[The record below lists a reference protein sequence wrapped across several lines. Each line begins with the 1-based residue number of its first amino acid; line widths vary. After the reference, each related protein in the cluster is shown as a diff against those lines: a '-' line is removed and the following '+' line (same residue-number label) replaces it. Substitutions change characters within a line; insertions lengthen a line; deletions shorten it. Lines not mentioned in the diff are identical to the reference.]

1 MKNKHL
7 LLYILFFPTI
17 ILNAQESQS
26 SKFNSKHEI
35 SIIADNVFAKNN
47 APLVYT
53 NQNGN
58 FIGYYPSEIVLPEM
72 GLGYKF
78 HLQSSAIRLK
88 LSGVYK
94 DGKREKDNSNYKRDE
109 TYFSSTI
116 ALGYELHKNIG
127 NTQFFYGLD
136 IYIKSTNQ
144 KSKYTRND
152 YYLYNTETY
161 TSEDIINY
169 EAYGISPLL
178 GIKLYLNPSFSL
190 STILKYNILS
200 YNEKHI
206 NKRSTSDED
215 SKYNENGITTKF
227 GPLGQISFN
236 IHL

>member
-1 MKNKHL
+1 MKNKHWL
-7 LLYILFFPTI
+7 LSILFFPAI

-26 SKFNSKHEI
+26 SKFKSKHEI

-47 APLVYT
+47 ASLVYT
-53 NQNGN
+53 NQYGE

-78 HLQSSAIRLK
+78 NLQGSAIRLK

-94 DGKREKDNSNYKRDE
+94 DGTRKDDDSNYKTDE

-136 IYIKSTNQ
+136 ISMKSISQ
-144 KSKYTRND
+144 KSKYTREN
-152 YYLYNTETY
+152 YYLYNTGTY
-161 TSEDIINY
+161 TSKDIINY
-169 EAYGISPLL
+169 KAYGISPLL

-190 STILKYNILS
+190 STVLKYNVLS
-200 YNEKHI
+200 YNEKHV

-215 SKYNENGITTKF
+215 TRYNENGITTNF